1 MHEREQAILVFRL
14 AAADLVDEHR
24 LRAPDGRRGFEK
36 ANGRLRFVRVGKPHE
51 VVEGDQ
57 ARVVVPMFETKGL
70 ADRIEQEGLARAA
83 PADEQNRV
91 TTGERGEDDGLLRLE
106 AISAECGQA
115 AACVNRRIGH
125 AEPHRSWQDHR
136 LWAGW

>member
-1 MHEREQAILVFRL
+1 MLEAQR
-14 AAADLVDEHR
+14 
-24 LRAPDGRRGFEK
+24 
-36 ANGRLRFVRVGKPHE
+36 
-51 VVEGDQ
+51 
-57 ARVVVPMFETKGL
+57 L

-91 TTGERGEDDGLLRLE
+91 AARERGENHGLLRLE
-106 AISAECGQA
+106 AIGAERGQA
-115 AACVNRRIGH
+115 AACVWITIGH